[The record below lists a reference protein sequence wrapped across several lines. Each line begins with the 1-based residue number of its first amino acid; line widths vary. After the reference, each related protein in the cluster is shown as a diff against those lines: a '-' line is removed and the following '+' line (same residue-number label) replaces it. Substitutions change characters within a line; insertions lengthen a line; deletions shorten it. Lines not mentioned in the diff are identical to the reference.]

1 MSEKVIKQSAIDSL
15 ALEIMDECKK
25 DGECVTFEEAQEMA
39 VMEIKARDIKRYE
52 KSDTPRKKNVR
63 ERKIDFE
70 KKEIFLFLQDEL
82 LKHVQNLV
90 GKNESEFTFDFK
102 ENSYSVKIIKHRP
115 PKN

>member
-15 ALEIMDECKK
+15 ALEIMEECKK

-52 KSDTPRKKNVR
+52 KSDTPRKKKVR

-70 KKEIFLFLQDEL
+70 KKEIFLFLKDEL
-82 LKHVQNLV
+82 LKHGQNLV
-90 GKNESEFTFDFK
+90 GKNESEFTFNFK